1 MDNMLAFV
9 AKTIGT
15 TARVGASIA
24 LGALVVAILRG
35 MNVEPLASIDK
46 PIYGAIVAAGI
57 LGACTV
63 VVEFIIVFGGV
74 IKQVILQVGIPLVAT
89 KVQRGRNRK
98 AALKNLQT
106 PRPEFV
112 PTLRYLKANNLKRF
126 SAAAPWRNIIL
137 REMVESFLIEIDD
150 PSYQPNISD
159 TYYSVP
165 NYVWEWVERVE
176 PDYQSRP
183 VPEDAPWKYPKSRQ
197 ESL

>member
-74 IKQVILQVGIPLVAT
+74 IKQVIWFCCKFVGGVQATRCLQ
-89 KVQRGRNRK
+89 
-98 AALKNLQT
+98 
-106 PRPEFV
+106 
-112 PTLRYLKANNLKRF
+112 
-126 SAAAPWRNIIL
+126 
-137 REMVESFLIEIDD
+137 
-150 PSYQPNISD
+150 
-159 TYYSVP
+159 
-165 NYVWEWVERVE
+165 
-176 PDYQSRP
+176 
-183 VPEDAPWKYPKSRQ
+183 
-197 ESL
+197 